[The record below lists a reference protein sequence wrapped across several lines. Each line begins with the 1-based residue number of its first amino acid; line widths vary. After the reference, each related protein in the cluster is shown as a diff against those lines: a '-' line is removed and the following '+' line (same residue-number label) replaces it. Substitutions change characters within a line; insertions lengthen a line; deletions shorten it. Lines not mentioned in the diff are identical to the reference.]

1 MACGM
6 PWIQGWVMNNGS
18 LLSIQNLKIRFKSF
32 EGVVSAVD
40 GVDLIM
46 APGETVGLV
55 GESGCGKSV
64 TALSILRLLPKR
76 STQIEG
82 NITFAGINLL
92 EANEEE
98 LLNIR
103 GNSVSM
109 IFQEPMTSLNPVMTI
124 GNQIAEAFVLHQNL
138 TWNEARKR
146 AVEMLDQVQIPSPKS
161 RSRDYPHNLSGGMRQ
176 RVMIAMALSCQPKL
190 LLADEPTTALDVTI
204 QAQIMDLMLRLQDK
218 LNTGILLIT
227 HDLGLI
233 AEMVSRVIVMYAG
246 QVVEE
251 ALVLELF
258 DEPLHPYTRG
268 LIGSVPKLGQKFI
281 AGRKQLD
288 EIKGIVPSLQNMPP
302 GCRFNPRCPLVMRK
316 CIEQTPG
323 MVRISSQR
331 QVRCWLAGG
340 AE

>member
-1 MACGM
+1 M
-6 PWIQGWVMNNGS
+6 S
-18 LLSIQNLKIRFKSF
+18 SKHLLSIQDLTTRFKSF
-32 EGVVSAVD
+32 EGTVLAVD
-40 GVDLIM
+40 GVDLNM

-64 TALSILRLLPKR
+64 TAMSILRLLPKR
-76 STQIEG
+76 SARIEG
-82 NITFAGINLL
+82 RITFAGKDLL

-124 GNQIAEAFVLHQNL
+124 GDQIAEAFVLHQNL
-138 TWNEARKR
+138 TWNEARQK

-161 RSRDYPHNLSGGMRQ
+161 RSRDYPHSLSGGMRQ
-176 RVMIAMALSCQPKL
+176 RAMIAMALSCQPRL

-204 QAQIMDLMLRLQDK
+204 QAQIMDLMLRLKEK
-218 LNTGILLIT
+218 LNTAILLIT

-251 ALVLELF
+251 APVIELF
-258 DEPLHPYTRG
+258 KEPLHPYTRG
-268 LIGSVPKLGQKFI
+268 LMGSIPKLGQKFTD
-281 AGRKQLD
+281 GRKQLD
-288 EIKGIVPSLQNMPP
+288 EIKGIVPSLQNLPP
-302 GCRFNPRCPLVMRK
+302 GCRFNPRCPLVMDK
-316 CIEQTPG
+316 CL
-323 MVRISSQR
+323 SQNPAMINIDGQR
-331 QVRCWLAGG
+331 RVRCWLAGG